1 MEPTRRG
8 KIARLPRAIRQE
20 LNHRLDEGDPQKD
33 LVVWLNSLPE
43 VKEGLKTHFEGKPIR
58 EQNLSEWKKGGHR
71 DWLAQL
77 EAREIAHCLQE
88 DAGASQSDGEG
99 LPPLTDTLALW
110 LATRLAAETRRIA
123 EAEPEEAWKRLRQ
136 FSRELAVLR
145 RGDLQKQRLELER
158 QREQRKAER
167 DRLAK
172 KPKASS
178 TSDSAISE
186 APDPDRPTRAERI
199 AAARKAFFAD
209 VDNLPPINL
218 PPRTTDPGYQPGIS
232 TDGTYWY
239 LRNKRI
245 PSPKDEEIR
254 QFKAE
259 RASKLKEEAERLNQ
273 EAEELQRGIEES
285 LQIGAFPPAE

>member
-43 VKEGLKTHFEGKPIR
+43 VKTVLKTHFEGKAITA
-58 EQNLSEWKKGGHR
+58 QNLSEWKQGGYR
-71 DWLAQL
+71 DWLARL

-88 DAGASQSDGEG
+88 DAGASQSDSEG

-158 QREQRKAER
+158 EREKRKAEHPR
-167 DRLAK
+167 QK
-172 KPKASS
+172 QKPQPSS
-178 TSDSAISE
+178 SAPE
-186 APDPDRPTRAERI
+186 DPDYFPSDGPTRAEKI
-199 AAARKAFFAD
+199 AAIRKAFFAD
-209 VDNLPPINL
+209 VDATEVELPP
-218 PPRTTDPGYQPGIS
+218 
-232 TDGTYWY
+232 
-239 LRNKRI
+239 LRKHLA
-245 PSPKDEEIR
+245 PD
-254 QFKAE
+254 FYKA
-259 RASKLKEEAERLNQ
+259 Q
-273 EAEELQRGIEES
+273 AEERG
-285 LQIGAFPPAE
+285 